1 MRNKNGIK
9 RVKDQHRYAVDL
21 KRKIAKS
28 YLAGE
33 GSYGILAKENGL
45 KNGDV
50 VREFV
55 KWYCKELLKESE
67 MSMKTTTSKKEQ
79 KGNLPEVSSDNQLP
93 TMEEFLLLKQKLY
106 ESELKVEGLKTMI
119 DIAEATFKIP
129 IKKKPGSKQ
138 SKQ

>member
-9 RVKDQHRYAVDL
+9 RLKDQHRYPVDL

-119 DIAEATFKIP
+119 DIAEATFNIP
-129 IKKKPGSKQ
+129 IKKKSGSKQ

>member
-9 RVKDQHRYAVDL
+9 RVKDQHRYPVDL

-129 IKKKPGSKQ
+129 IKKKSGSKQ